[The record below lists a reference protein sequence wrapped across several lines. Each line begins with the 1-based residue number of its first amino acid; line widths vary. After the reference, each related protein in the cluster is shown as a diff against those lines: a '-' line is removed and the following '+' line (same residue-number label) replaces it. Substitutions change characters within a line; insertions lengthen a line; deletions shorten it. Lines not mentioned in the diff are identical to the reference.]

1 MVLSSAELQLCTK
14 RAAEVCKLIAGM
26 YLAAQW
32 CIQKMDVEHPF
43 LDVLRRDPK
52 IGCSEGLGKHTRSFK
67 PATHK
72 HSSNIAAFAPHGGK
86 NWRSELCALHGALM

>member
-1 MVLSSAELQLCTK
+1 MLQLCTK

-43 LDVLRRDPK
+43 LDVLRCDPK
-52 IGCSEGLGKHTRSFK
+52 IGCSEGLGCVCLRVCMC
-67 PATHK
+67 
-72 HSSNIAAFAPHGGK
+72 
-86 NWRSELCALHGALM
+86 L